1 MKIKD
6 VTQKYFAGIIRDWNP
21 DSYSPLIE
29 LTEVKGD
36 IDNIE
41 LNCEIL
47 LDVHEVFNEEFTKE
61 TMLEMEE
68 FHKLVVNGVYQIP
81 EQEKLKRKE

>member
-1 MKIKD
+1 MTKKEI
-6 VTQKYFAGIIRDWNP
+6 TLKYFAGKFKDWNV

-29 LTEVKGD
+29 LQEVLGD

-47 LDVHEVFNEEFTKE
+47 LDVHEVFNEPFSEKT
-61 TMLEMEE
+61 
-68 FHKLVVNGVYQIP
+68 
-81 EQEKLKRKE
+81 EQEMKDFH